1 MLKLHFIT
9 TGIMI
14 ISLEGLKLGD
24 HLKDPT
30 YNIKSYLTK
39 PDQIILEAK
48 EMKFFTDWGCIVL
61 DQAKKDKQGRVIEVS
76 IDSETWGWYSTA
88 QIVLE
93 RNGQIIF
100 NDNFQSGTRGP
111 IGDPKRF
118 KSYPVLQENLLVKT

>member
-9 TGIMI
+9 TGIMT

-24 HLKDPT
+24 HIKDPT

-48 EMKFFTDWGCIVL
+48 EMKFFTDWGCIVI
-61 DQAKKDKQGRVIEVS
+61 DPAKKDKQGRVIEVS
-76 IDSETWGWYSTA
+76 IDSENWGWYATA
-88 QIVLE
+88 QIILE

-111 IGDPKRF
+111 IGNPKRF
-118 KSYPVLQENLLVKT
+118 KSYPVLQGDFLVKN